1 MKKSGTTFNDEI
13 EGAHCDT
20 LSLFF
25 FFLIIIIIII
35 IMARSI

>member
-13 EGAHCDT
+13 DGAHCDT
-20 LSLFF
+20 LFF
-25 FFLIIIIIII
+25 YIIIII